1 MIYIFAF
8 AQPVGGYD
16 DDSVSFADVIDEF
29 TFVGMWPELT
39 KRLSSEDPDDVY
51 NFLRDDDCD
60 AEEERDAI
68 NDAINRDRAK
78 MVAQKVDEVLGAASP
93 SEPSNELLS
102 ALGRIA
108 IVACSEK
115 DADRPSA
122 IVAYR
127 ELLAAVTMQSDRA
140 LDNREAEA
148 AAATAAR
155 DAEAA
160 AAAEYATDAPEARAP
175 RAAKKKKTSKK
186 RTALAN
192 VENRG

>member
-1 MIYIFAF
+1 MFAF

-29 TFVGMWPELT
+29 TFVGVWPELT

-93 SEPSNELLS
+93 TEPSNELLR

-148 AAATAAR
+148 AAATAATAAR

-160 AAAEYATDAPEARAP
+160 AAAESATDAPEARAP

>member
-68 NDAINRDRAK
+68 NDAINRDRAQ

-93 SEPSNELLS
+93 TEPSNELLS

-127 ELLAAVTMQSDRA
+127 ELLAAATMQSDRA

-148 AAATAAR
+148 AAATAATAAR
-155 DAEAA
+155 DAEA
-160 AAAEYATDAPEARAP
+160 ATDAPEARAP